1 MRTLRLGLA
10 QINPVVGD
18 LEGNFKKIV
27 RFIDKAKKM
36 GVQLI
41 AFPELCITG
50 YPPEDLLLK
59 PGFID
64 KNLKQLRRLID
75 HCENITVIIGFVARD
90 DDIFNAAAV
99 LHHKKLAGVYR
110 KVFLPNYGVF
120 DENRYFQSG
129 QEVQVY
135 NLNDICIGVNICE
148 DIWYPGGPTKDQAL
162 YGGAEVII
170 NISASPYHYGKA
182 RDRYRM
188 ISTRAE
194 DNVVI
199 IAYVNTVGGQ
209 DELVFDGNS
218 MVISE
223 QGELLSK
230 SPSFQEHLLTVT
242 LHPDK
247 VFSKRIH
254 DPRRRKEKLYS
265 KTDRQ
270 LSRISLDRLDVI
282 PKSKPPESGI
292 TEFLDLSQEV
302 YKALMT
308 GLFDYVEKN
317 NFKKVVIGISG
328 GIDSALVTAIAV
340 DALGKENVIG
350 VSMPSEFTSQPSK
363 EDAEILARNF
373 EITFYEIPLTV
384 LYQAFL
390 QELAAIFSDR
400 APDIT
405 EENIQ
410 ARIRGNILMSL
421 SNKFG
426 WLVLATGNK
435 SEISV
440 GYCTL
445 YGDMVGG
452 FSVIKDVYKTIVYEL
467 ANYRNTV
474 AGYDI
479 IPERIIKKEPS
490 AELKP
495 DQKDTD
501 SLPEYQILD
510 PILRAY
516 VEQDQSADE
525 IASMGYD
532 LKIVK
537 KVMQMVDSNEYK
549 RRQAAPGIKITH
561 RAFGKDRRFPITNHF
576 NK

>member
-27 RFIDKAKKM
+27 RFIDEAKKM

-64 KNLKQLRRLID
+64 KNLKQLHNLMEYCD
-75 HCENITVIIGFVARD
+75 NITAIVGFVDRD
-90 DDIFNAAAV
+90 DDIYNAAAV
-99 LHHKKLAGVYR
+99 LHQKKLAGVYR

-129 QEVQVY
+129 KEVQVY
-135 NLNDICIGVNICE
+135 TLNNIRIGVNICE

-162 YGGAEVII
+162 YGGAEVIV
-170 NISASPYHYGKA
+170 NISSSPYHYGKA

-199 IAYVNTVGGQ
+199 VAYVNLVGGQ

-223 QGELLSK
+223 EGELLSK
-230 SPSFQEHLLTVT
+230 SPSFEENLLTVT

-254 DPRRRKEKLYS
+254 DPRRRKEKLLS

-270 LSRISLDRLDVI
+270 LSCISLDSLDFT
-282 PKSKPPESGI
+282 PQSKFQENGI

-308 GLFDYVEKN
+308 GLFDYVRKN
-317 NFKKVVIGISG
+317 SFEKVVIGISG

-340 DALGKENVIG
+340 DALGKDNVIG
-350 VSMPSEFTSQPSK
+350 VSMPSEFTSQSSK

-373 EITFYEIPLTV
+373 GITFYEIPLTS
-384 LYQAFL
+384 LYQDFL
-390 QELAAIFSDR
+390 QALAPIFSDR
-400 APDIT
+400 TLDIT

-452 FSVIKDVYKTIVYEL
+452 FSVIKDVYKTMVYEL

-474 AGYDI
+474 AGSDI
-479 IPERIIKKEPS
+479 IPERIIQKEPS

-501 SLPEYQILD
+501 SLPEYPILD

-516 VEQDQSADE
+516 VEQDQSAKE

-532 LKIVK
+532 LKIVN
-537 KVMQMVDSNEYK
+537 KVILMVDSNEYK